1 MRARKLVAAAL
12 AIASCAALPSH
23 AEDATY
29 PTRVVRLVVPW
40 PAGGVVDGGARIL
53 AGRLSEKLGK
63 NFIVENHP
71 GASGNLGSE
80 LVARS
85 EPDGY
90 TLLNGSAV
98 NTSVYATFQNVSFDI
113 RKDFI
118 PLCHTLSVPLFVVVG
133 TNSPFK
139 SLAEII
145 SEAKAHPGELTY
157 GSAGIGSGAHFAGQ
171 MLEQMASIKLQ
182 HIPYKGNPPSEIDA
196 MAGRISF
203 AFDSNAAPQ
212 IMGGKLKGLAAT
224 TEERSSVFP
233 EIETV
238 AEQGY
243 SGYAVDSWHGLWAPK
258 GTPEAVVDKLIQAIQ
273 DIGLD
278 ESFRAKLRNIGA
290 DAKIFCGADF
300 RKYIDLEMAKY
311 KSLAERAG
319 MQPIE

>member
-1 MRARKLVAAAL
+1 MHVGKLAAAL
-12 AIASCAALPSH
+12 AVVSSAAFPAY
-23 AEDATY
+23 AEDAAY

-53 AGRLSEKLGK
+53 AERLSNKLGK
-63 NFIVENHP
+63 NFIVENRP

-113 RKDFI
+113 RSDFI

-133 TNSPFK
+133 TDSPFK
-139 SLAEII
+139 SFANII

-171 MLEQMASIKLQ
+171 MLEQMADIKLQ
-182 HIPYKGNPPSEIDA
+182 HVPYKGNPPSEIDA

-212 IMGGKLKGLAAT
+212 IIGGKLKGLAAT
-224 TEERSSVFP
+224 TEDRSSVFP
-233 EIETV
+233 DIKTV

-243 SGYAVDSWHGLWAPK
+243 PGYAVDSWHGLWAPK
-258 GTPEAVVDKLIQAIQ
+258 GTPKAVVDKLIKTIQ
-273 DIGLD
+273 EIGRD
-278 ESFRAKLRNIGA
+278 EVFQSKLRNIGA
-290 DAKIFCGADF
+290 DTRIFCGDEF
-300 RKYIDLEMAKY
+300 QKYIDLEITKY
-311 KSLAERAG
+311 RSLAEKAG
-319 MQPIE
+319 MKPIQ